1 MFKLKPK
8 QKIKRRRTISLM
20 TLMLVVLFSS
30 FLDGG
35 LYAQQSISGVVTD
48 EDGGPLPGVTV
59 LEKGT
64 TNGAVADFDGIFA
77 INVSEKSK
85 TLVFS
90 YIGYKTKEV
99 SIDNKTSLN
108 VTLEEDV
115 ENLEEVV
122 VIGYAAIERKK
133 VLGSIASVKAES
145 IVKATP
151 VQAFDAV
158 QGKLAGV
165 QILSNNGP
173 GQGFDIR
180 IRGVSTFG
188 SGTSPLYVVDGQQ
201 LDNIDNI
208 DPNDIESLEVLKDGA
223 TAAIYGSKA
232 ANGVVIITTKSGKA
246 GDLKIELTQTTGMN
260 SLVGDL
266 PVVNT
271 EERFLLEKKRSGNL
285 ERLPRF
291 ERDSLSLL
299 RRNDYDLQSL
309 LTRPAVRTQTNFSM
323 SGGSEKVRFL
333 WNTGY
338 LFEEG
343 VVINSDYKRI
353 NTQLKIDANLS
364 KNLKLGTRMTLT
376 HQDKSGLT
384 EGGVFTHLVE
394 RLPYLPLFQPDGSF
408 TPTIGGRKNPLAFA
422 NLQVRDDRDYR
433 IQLFNYAELQILPKL
448 TVKSTLGLNWRYRK
462 RDQFDTRLIAN
473 RIQTGND
480 QARVLQDMTY
490 DIQQENFLN
499 YKNKWGNHDL
509 GAFGGMQIQKY
520 FIENTDFRS
529 RILNNSYVQT
539 LNNASPGSITG
550 DNNSNERHNLFSL
563 FAGFNYDFADKY
575 LLGGTIRR
583 DGSSRFGDENEYG
596 LFPSA
601 TLGWRV
607 SNENFLK
614 GSDFINNFLIKAS
627 WGIIGNERIGNY
639 LFTGALEPGFSY
651 DGISGIAA
659 TRIGN
664 PELSWE
670 ETESINLG
678 FDLSLLKNRIDINVD
693 FWEKKTTGLLATT
706 PLPEESGFTGI
717 IRNVGAVDNRG
728 VDFNISGTIVD
739 SKNFTWNSSFNISY
753 LENEVTKL
761 DGGTE
766 FYPAGRYLIRE
777 GEPIGN
783 IFGYKNLGVYQYA
796 ESNAYTDDGTR
807 LTPNFDGDGNFT
819 NYTLN
824 GAEYTDAVNRL
835 RVNGRTPQ
843 GGDIIWEDLD
853 GNFNI
858 TADDRQILG
867 NGLATTYGGFSH
879 DFRYKNLSLST
890 LFDFTL
896 NQDIYS
902 RWDEDRNDLA
912 AGAESPGPQRVYG
925 AWFEEGD
932 QTIYPRLDR
941 VPQNRLKPNSYFVS
955 DGSFIKWRYVRL
967 NYIFNEKLIKKIP
980 VIKGASMNLAV
991 NNLMTWTNYKGYNPE
1006 LGNRGS
1012 ALTPNMDQ
1020 LRYPNDREIILGIKF
1035 QF

>member
-1 MFKLKPK
+1 MKKNSHEHFKRL
-8 QKIKRRRTISLM
+8 
-20 TLMLVVLFSS
+20 LVFSS
-30 FLDGG
+30 FLLVGYLGWGQQGPTITGTIIAADGMP
-35 LYAQQSISGVVTD
+35 I
-48 EDGGPLPGVTV
+48 PGVNI

-64 TNGAVADFDGIFA
+64 ANGVVSDFDGNYSITLRG
-77 INVSEKSK
+77 NNK

-90 YIGYKTKEV
+90 YIGYKTVER
-99 SIDNKTSLN
+99 SIGSTNLVN
-108 VTLEEDV
+108 ITLEEDSQ
-115 ENLEEVV
+115 NLDEVV
-122 VIGYAAIERKK
+122 VIGYAPVERKK
-133 VLGSIASVKAES
+133 VLGSISTVKAES
-145 IVKATP
+145 IEQATP

-208 DPNDIESLEVLKDGA
+208 DPNDIASLEVLKDGA

-232 ANGVVIITTKSGKA
+232 ANGVVLITTKSGKS
-246 GDLKIELTQTTGMN
+246 GGLTIELSQTTGFN
-260 SLVGDL
+260 TLVGDL

-271 EERFLLEKKRSGNL
+271 EERFLLEKKRSGDL
-285 ERLPRF
+285 ESLPRL

-299 RRNDYDLQSL
+299 RRNDYDLQDL
-309 LTRPAVRTQTNFSM
+309 LTRPGVRNQTNISV
-323 SGGSEKVRFL
+323 SGGNEKVTFF

-338 LFEEG
+338 LNEEG
-343 VVINSDYKRI
+343 VVINSNYKRI
-353 NTQLKIDANLS
+353 NTQLKLDAKVSN
-364 KNLKLGTRMTLT
+364 KLKLGTRVSLT

-394 RLPYLPLFQPDGSF
+394 RLPYLPLYQPDGTF

-433 IQLFNYAELQILPKL
+433 IQTFNYAQLQLFPNL
-448 TVKSTLGLNWRYRK
+448 TLKSTLGINWRFRK
-462 RDQFDTRLIAN
+462 QDDFDTRLIAN
-473 RIQTGND
+473 RYDTGSN
-480 QARVLQDMTY
+480 QARVRQDMTY
-490 DIQQENFLN
+490 DIQQENFIN
-499 YKNKWGNHDL
+499 YKKNWGDHDL
-509 GAFGGMQIQKY
+509 GAFAGMQIQKY

-529 RILNNSYVQT
+529 RILNNEYVQT

-550 DNNSNERHNLFSL
+550 DNNQNERHNLFSL
-563 FAGFNYDFADKY
+563 FAGFNYDFLDKY
-575 LLGGTIRR
+575 LIGGTIRR

-596 LFPSA
+596 IFPSA
-601 TLGWRV
+601 TLGWRI

-614 GSDFINNFLIKAS
+614 GSTFLNNLLVRGS
-627 WGIIGNERIGNY
+627 WGVVGNERIGNY
-639 LFTGALEPGFSY
+639 LFTGALEPGYAY

-659 TRIGN
+659 TRLGN

-670 ETESINLG
+670 ETESVNLGVDMSFFKNRLEINL
-678 FDLSLLKNRIDINVD
+678 D
-693 FWEKKTTGLLATT
+693 FWEKNTTGLLATT

-717 IRNVGAVDNRG
+717 VRNVGAVDNKG
-728 VDFNISGTIVD
+728 IDFNISGTIID
-739 SKNFTWNSSFNISY
+739 SKNFTWSSNFNIGF

-766 FYPAGRYLIRE
+766 FYPQGRYLVRE

-783 IFGYKNLGVYQYA
+783 IFGYKNLGVYQYN
-796 ESNAYTDDGTR
+796 ESNAYSDDGAR
-807 LTPNFDGDGNFT
+807 LTPNFDSGGNFT

-824 GAEYTDAVNRL
+824 GSEYNGNVNRL
-835 RVNGRTPQ
+835 TVGGRTPE
-843 GGDIIWEDLD
+843 GGDIIWEDVD
-853 GNFNI
+853 GDFNI
-858 TADDRQILG
+858 TADDRQIIG

-879 DFRYKNLSLST
+879 DIRYKSLSLNF
-890 LFDFTL
+890 LFDFSL
-896 NQDIYS
+896 NHDIYS

-912 AGAESPGPQRVYG
+912 AGAESPGPERVYG
-925 AWFEEGD
+925 AWFEPGD
-932 QTIYPRLDR
+932 ETIYPRLDR
-941 VPQNRLKPNSYFVS
+941 VPQNRLKPNSFFVS
-955 DGSFIKWRYVRL
+955 DGSFIKWRYVRF
-967 NYIFNEKLIKKIP
+967 NYKFDKQVIDKIP
-980 VIKGASMNLAV
+980 GVKGASLNLAV
-991 NNLMTWTNYKGYNPE
+991 NNLLTWTNYNGYNPE

-1020 LRYPNDREIILGIKF
+1020 LRYPNDREIIMGVKL

>member
-1 MFKLKPK
+1 MKKK
-8 QKIKRRRTISLM
+8 CKRRSRISTLTVFM
-20 TLMLVVLFSS
+20 TMIFCMLSMSQVF
-30 FLDGG
+30 
-35 LYAQQSISGVVTD
+35 AQVQNVSGTVSDVNG
-48 EDGGPLPGVTV
+48 EPIPGVNIV
-59 LEKGT
+59 QKGT
-64 TNGAVADFDGIFA
+64 ANGVSSDFDGNYA
-77 INVSEKSK
+77 MSLREGSNV
-85 TLVFS
+85 LVFS
-90 YIGYKTKEV
+90 YIGFTTKELAV
-99 SIDNKTSLN
+99 NSATLN
-108 VTLEEDV
+108 VTLEEDTQA
-115 ENLEEVV
+115 LEEVV
-122 VIGYAAIERKK
+122 VIGYAPIERKK

-145 IVKATP
+145 IVQASP

-180 IRGVSTFG
+180 IRGISTFG

-208 DPNDIESLEVLKDGA
+208 DPNDIASLEVLKDGA

-232 ANGVVIITTKSGKA
+232 ANGVVLITTKSGKS
-246 GDLKIELTQTTGMN
+246 GELKIELSQTTGIN

-285 ERLPRF
+285 ETLPRL

-299 RRNDYDLQSL
+299 RRNDYDLQSM
-309 LTRPAVRTQTNFSM
+309 LTRPAVRTQTNFSI
-323 SGGSEKVRFL
+323 SGGSEKVRFF

-338 LFEEG
+338 LYEEG
-343 VVINSDYKRI
+343 IVINSDFKRI
-353 NTQLKIDANLS
+353 NTQLKVDANVS
-364 KNLKLGTRMTLT
+364 KKFKLGTRLALT
-376 HQDKSGLT
+376 NQNTSGLT

-394 RLPYLPLFQPDGSF
+394 RLPYLPLYQPDGSF

-433 IQLFNYAELQILPKL
+433 IQVFNYAQLEVLPKL
-448 TVKSTLGLNWRYRK
+448 TIKSTLGINWRFRK
-462 RDQFDTRLIAN
+462 RDQFDTKLIAN
-473 RIQTGND
+473 RIETGND

-499 YKNKWGNHDL
+499 YKNRWGDHDL

-550 DNNSNERHNLFSL
+550 DNNANERHNLFSL

-575 LLGGTIRR
+575 LIGGTIRR

-596 LFPSA
+596 VFPSA
-601 TLGWRV
+601 TLGWRI

-614 GSDFINNFLIKAS
+614 DSEFINNLLVRGS
-627 WGIIGNERIGNY
+627 WGVTGNERIGNY
-639 LFTGALEPGFSY
+639 NFTEVLSAGQSY
-651 DGISGIAA
+651 NGNSGIGPQSSLA
-659 TRIGN
+659 N
-664 PELSWE
+664 PALSWE
-670 ETESINLG
+670 ETESTNIGL
-678 FDLSLLKNRIDINVD
+678 DLSLLKNRMDINLD
-693 FWEKKTTGLLATT
+693 LWEKKTTGLLATT
-706 PLPEESGFTGI
+706 PLPEESGYSGI
-717 IRNVGAVDNRG
+717 LRNVGAVDNRG
-728 VDFNISGTIVD
+728 IDFSITGTIIDTKDFTWSSNFNIG
-739 SKNFTWNSSFNISY
+739 F

-766 FYPAGRYLIRE
+766 FYPDGRYLVRE

-783 IFGYKNLGVYQYA
+783 IYGYKNLGVYQYT

-824 GAEYTDAVNRL
+824 GAEYTDAVNKL
-835 RVNGRTPQ
+835 KVNGRTPE

-879 DFRYKNLSLST
+879 DLRYKNLSVSL
-890 LFDFTL
+890 LFDFSL
-896 NQDIYS
+896 NHDIYS

-912 AGAESPGPQRVYG
+912 AGAESPGPERVYG
-925 AWFEEGD
+925 AWFEPGEE
-932 QTIYPRLDR
+932 TIYPRLDR
-941 VPQNRLKPNSYFVS
+941 VPQNRLKPNSFFVS
-955 DGSFIKWRYVRL
+955 DGSFIKWRYIRF
-967 NYIFNEKLIKKIP
+967 NYIFDQKVIDKIP
-980 VIKGASMNLAV
+980 GVKGASMNFAV
-991 NNLMTWTNYKGYNPE
+991 NNLLTWTNYKGYNPE

-1020 LRYPNDREIILGIKF
+1020 LRYPNDREIILGVKF

>member
-1 MFKLKPK
+1 MKKK
-8 QKIKRRRTISLM
+8 CKRRSRISTLTVFM
-20 TLMLVVLFSS
+20 TMIFCMLSMSQVF
-30 FLDGG
+30 
-35 LYAQQSISGVVTD
+35 AQVQNVSGTVSDVNG
-48 EDGGPLPGVTV
+48 EPIPGVNIV
-59 LEKGT
+59 QKGT
-64 TNGAVADFDGIFA
+64 ANGVSSDFDGNYA
-77 INVSEKSK
+77 MSLREGSNV
-85 TLVFS
+85 LVFS
-90 YIGYKTKEV
+90 YIGFTTKELAV
-99 SIDNKTSLN
+99 NSATLN
-108 VTLEEDV
+108 VTLEEDTQA
-115 ENLEEVV
+115 LEEVV
-122 VIGYAAIERKK
+122 VIGYAPIERKK

-145 IVKATP
+145 IVQASP

-180 IRGVSTFG
+180 IRGISTFG

-208 DPNDIESLEVLKDGA
+208 DPNDIASLEVLKDGA

-232 ANGVVIITTKSGKA
+232 ANGVVLITTKSGKS
-246 GDLKIELTQTTGMN
+246 GELKIELSQTTGIN

-285 ERLPRF
+285 ETLPRL

-299 RRNDYDLQSL
+299 RRNDYDLQSM
-309 LTRPAVRTQTNFSM
+309 LTRPAVRTQTNFSI
-323 SGGSEKVRFL
+323 SGGSEKVRFF

-338 LFEEG
+338 LYEEG
-343 VVINSDYKRI
+343 IVINSDFKRI
-353 NTQLKIDANLS
+353 NTQLKVDANVS
-364 KNLKLGTRMTLT
+364 KKFKLGTRLALT
-376 HQDKSGLT
+376 NQNTSGLT

-394 RLPYLPLFQPDGSF
+394 RLPYLPLYQPDGSF

-433 IQLFNYAELQILPKL
+433 IQVFNYAQLEVLPKL
-448 TVKSTLGLNWRYRK
+448 TIKSTLGINWRFRK
-462 RDQFDTRLIAN
+462 RDQFDTKLIAN
-473 RIQTGND
+473 RIETGND

-499 YKNKWGNHDL
+499 YKNRWGDHDL

-550 DNNSNERHNLFSL
+550 DNNANERHNLFSL

-575 LLGGTIRR
+575 LIGGTIRR

-596 LFPSA
+596 VFPSA
-601 TLGWRV
+601 TLGWRI

-614 GSDFINNFLIKAS
+614 DSEFINNLLVRGS
-627 WGIIGNERIGNY
+627 WGVTGNERIGNY
-639 LFTGALEPGFSY
+639 NFTEVLSAGQSY
-651 DGISGIAA
+651 NGNSGIGPQSSLA
-659 TRIGN
+659 N
-664 PELSWE
+664 PALSWE
-670 ETESINLG
+670 ETESTNIGL
-678 FDLSLLKNRIDINVD
+678 DLSLLKNRMDINLD
-693 FWEKKTTGLLATT
+693 LWEKKTTGLLATT
-706 PLPEESGFTGI
+706 PLPEESGYSGI
-717 IRNVGAVDNRG
+717 LRNVGAVDNRG
-728 VDFNISGTIVD
+728 IDFSITGTIIDTKDFTWSSNFNIG
-739 SKNFTWNSSFNISY
+739 F

-766 FYPAGRYLIRE
+766 FYPDGRYLVRE

-783 IFGYKNLGVYQYA
+783 IYGYKNLGVYQYT

-807 LTPNFDGDGNFT
+807 LTPTFDGDGNFT

-824 GAEYTDAVNRL
+824 GAEYTDAVNKL
-835 RVNGRTPQ
+835 KVNGRTPE

-879 DFRYKNLSLST
+879 DLRYKNLSVSL
-890 LFDFTL
+890 LFDFSL
-896 NQDIYS
+896 NHDIYS

-912 AGAESPGPQRVYG
+912 AGAESPGPERVYG
-925 AWFEEGD
+925 AWFEPGEE
-932 QTIYPRLDR
+932 TIYPRLDR
-941 VPQNRLKPNSYFVS
+941 VPQNRLKPNSFFVS
-955 DGSFIKWRYVRL
+955 DGSFIKWRYIRF
-967 NYIFNEKLIKKIP
+967 NYIFDQKVIDKIP
-980 VIKGASMNLAV
+980 GVKGASMNFAV
-991 NNLMTWTNYKGYNPE
+991 NNLLTWTNYKGYNPE

-1020 LRYPNDREIILGIKF
+1020 LRYPNDREIILGVKF

>member
-1 MFKLKPK
+1 MKKK
-8 QKIKRRRTISLM
+8 CNRRLRFTMLPVLM
-20 TLMLVVLFSS
+20 TMVFCML
-30 FLDGG
+30 
-35 LYAQQSISGVVTD
+35 SISTAFAQVKSVAGSVTD
-48 EDGGPLPGVTV
+48 VNGEPIPGVNIV
-59 LEKGT
+59 QKGT
-64 TNGAVADFDGIFA
+64 TNGVSTDFDGNYA
-77 INVSEKSK
+77 ITLKEGSK
-85 TLVFS
+85 VLLFS
-90 YIGYKTKEV
+90 YIGFDTQEITV
-99 SIDNKTSLN
+99 NTSNIN
-108 VTLEEDV
+108 VTLEEDTQA
-115 ENLEEVV
+115 LEEVV
-122 VIGYAAIERKK
+122 VIGYAPVERKK

-145 IVKATP
+145 IVQASP

-201 LDNIDNI
+201 LDDIDNI
-208 DPNDIESLEVLKDGA
+208 DPNDIASLEVLKDGA

-232 ANGVVIITTKSGKA
+232 ANGVVLITTKSGKS
-246 GDLKIELTQTTGMN
+246 GDLKIEVSQTTGFN

-271 EERFLLEKKRSGNL
+271 EERFLLEKKRAGNL
-285 ERLPRF
+285 ETLPRL

-299 RRNDYDLQSL
+299 RRNDYDLQSM
-309 LTRPAVRTQTNFSM
+309 LTRPAVRTQTNFSI
-323 SGGSEKVRFL
+323 SGGSDKVRFL

-338 LFEEG
+338 LYEEG

-353 NTQLKIDANLS
+353 NTQLKLDANVS
-364 KNLKLGTRMTLT
+364 KKFKLGTRLALT
-376 HQDKSGLT
+376 NQDKSGLT
-384 EGGVFTHLVE
+384 EGGIFTHLVE
-394 RLPYLPLFQPDGSF
+394 RLPYLPLYEPNGSY

-422 NLQVRDDRDYR
+422 NLQVRDDRDFR
-433 IQLFNYAELQILPKL
+433 IQVFNYAQLEVLPKL
-448 TVKSTLGLNWRYRK
+448 TIKSTLGVNWRFRK
-462 RDQFDTRLIAN
+462 QDQFDTKLIAN
-473 RIQTGND
+473 RIETGND
-480 QARVLQDMTY
+480 QARLLQDMTY

-499 YKNKWGNHDL
+499 YKNRWGDHDL

-520 FIENTDFRS
+520 FIEYTDFRS

-550 DNNSNERHNLFSL
+550 DNNANERHNLFSL

-575 LLGGTIRR
+575 LIGGTIRR

-596 LFPSA
+596 VFPSA
-601 TLGWRV
+601 TLGWRI

-614 GSDFINNFLIKAS
+614 DSELINNLLVRGS
-627 WGIIGNERIGNY
+627 WGVTGNERIGNY
-639 LFTGALEPGFSY
+639 NFTEVLVAGQSY
-651 DGISGIAA
+651 NGNSGIGPQSSLA
-659 TRIGN
+659 N

-670 ETESINLG
+670 ETESTNLG
-678 FDLSLLKNRIDINVD
+678 LDLSILKNRVDINLD
-693 FWEKKTTGLLATT
+693 LWQKKTTGLLATT
-706 PLPEESGFTGI
+706 PLPEESGYSGI
-717 IRNVGAVDNRG
+717 LRNVGAVDNRG
-728 VDFNISGTIVD
+728 IDFSITGTIIDSKDFTWSSNFNIG
-739 SKNFTWNSSFNISY
+739 F

-766 FYPAGRYLIRE
+766 FYPGGRYLVRE

-783 IFGYKNLGVYQYA
+783 IYGYKNQGVYQYT

-824 GAEYTDAVNRL
+824 GAEYTDTVNKIK
-835 RVNGRTPQ
+835 VNGRTPE

-853 GNFNI
+853 GDFNI

-879 DFRYKNLSLST
+879 DLRYKNLSVSL
-890 LFDFTL
+890 LFDFSL
-896 NQDIYS
+896 NHDIYS

-912 AGAESPGPQRVYG
+912 AGAESPGPERVYG
-925 AWFEEGD
+925 AWFEPGD
-932 QTIYPRLDR
+932 ETIYPRLDR
-941 VPQNRLKPNSYFVS
+941 VPQNRLKPNSFFVS
-955 DGSFIKWRYVRL
+955 DGSFIKWRYIRF
-967 NYIFNEKLIKKIP
+967 NYIFDQKVIDKIP
-980 VIKGASMNLAV
+980 GVKGASMNFAV
-991 NNLMTWTNYKGYNPE
+991 NNLITWTNYKGYNPE

-1020 LRYPNDREIILGIKF
+1020 LRYPNDREIILGVKF